1 MFHPLVFCHTRRD
14 SIRPTMALLMLLSI
28 AGVGCAQG
36 GVGSTRG
43 LPSTAGGINTIQ
55 GQVFFPGSSQPVNKR
70 VRVRIDSSTNSISQV
85 TLTDNDG
92 IFRFTQLEAG
102 GYTISVDGGK
112 EYESVVENVAIDRE
126 ASNGGRILSVPLYLK
141 LKPDPSVPREA
152 VDFYNKAQ
160 ESIRAGNSKKAVEQ
174 LNSAVALYP
183 KFSLALAEL
192 GEQYNKLSEPQKAA
206 EVLKRALE
214 LEPNDF
220 KIHLNY
226 GFALM
231 NQKDFKGAETQLRE
245 AIKINDAA
253 PTAHMYL
260 GIVLVNLRNLESAQ
274 KELETAAQSP
284 SAEVSQAHRYLGGIY
299 WGNHDYKRA
308 ADELETYLKLSP
320 KAADAERTRAAIKDL
335 RSKQ

>member
-1 MFHPLVFCHTRRD
+1 M
-14 SIRPTMALLMLLSI
+14 MALLMLLGI
-28 AGVGCAQG
+28 AVVACAQG

-43 LPSTAGGINTIQ
+43 LPSTSGGINTIQ

-70 VRVRIDSSTNSISQV
+70 VRVRLESATNSIYQ
-85 TLTDNDG
+85 TALTDDDG

-102 GYTISVDGGK
+102 AYTISVDGGK
-112 EYESVVENVAIDRE
+112 EYESLVENVAIDRE
-126 ASNGGRILSVPLYLK
+126 ASSGGRILSVPLYLK
-141 LKPDPSVPREA
+141 LKPDPSVPKGA

-160 ESIRAGNSKKAVEQ
+160 ESVRAGNSKKAVEQ
-174 LNSAVALYP
+174 LNSALALYP
-183 KFSLALAEL
+183 NFTLALAEL
-192 GEQYNKLSEPQKAA
+192 GEQYLKLAEPQKAL
-206 EVLKRALE
+206 EVLQKAME
-214 LEPNDF
+214 LEPKDF
-220 KIHLNY
+220 KIRLNY

-245 AIKINDAA
+245 AIKINGAA

-260 GIVLVNLRNLESAQ
+260 GIVLVNLRNLEEAQ

-284 SAEVSQAHRYLGGIY
+284 SVEVSQAHRYLGGIY

-320 KAADAERTRAAIKDL
+320 KAADAERTRAAVKDL

>member
-1 MFHPLVFCHTRRD
+1 MFHPPVLCHSWRD
-14 SIRPTMALLMLLSI
+14 PIRHLMALSLLLGL
-28 AGVGCAQG
+28 AVVGCAQG

-43 LPSTAGGINTIQ
+43 LPSTAGGIHTIQ
-55 GQVFFPGSSQPVNKR
+55 GQVFFPGSSQPTNKR
-70 VRVRIDSSTNSISQV
+70 VRVRIESSTNSISQ
-85 TLTDNDG
+85 TALSDDDG

-102 GYTISVDGGK
+102 GYTITVDGGK
-112 EYESVVENVAIDRE
+112 EYESLVENVAIDRE

-141 LKPDPSVPREA
+141 LKPDPSVPKGA
-152 VDFYNKAQ
+152 IDFYHKAQ
-160 ESIRAGNSKKAVEQ
+160 ESVRAGNSKKAVEQ
-174 LNSAVALYP
+174 LNSAIALYP
-183 KFSLALAEL
+183 KFTLALAEL
-192 GEQYNKLSEPQKAA
+192 GEQYNKLAEPQKAA
-206 EVLKRALE
+206 EALKRALE
-214 LEPNDF
+214 LAPNDF

-231 NQKDFKGAETQLRE
+231 TQKDFHGAETQLRE
-245 AIKINDAA
+245 ALKINDAA

-260 GIVLVNLRNLESAQ
+260 GIVLVNLRNLAGAQ

-320 KAADAERTRAAIKDL
+320 KAPDAERTQAAIKDL
-335 RSKQ
+335 RSKL